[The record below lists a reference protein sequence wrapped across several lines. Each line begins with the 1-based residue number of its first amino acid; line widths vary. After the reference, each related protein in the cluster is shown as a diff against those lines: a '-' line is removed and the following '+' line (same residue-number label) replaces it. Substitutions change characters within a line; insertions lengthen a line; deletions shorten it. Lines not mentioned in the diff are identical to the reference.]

1 MNKFISS
8 IRLFAIMCS
17 LYAGFASASLTEK
30 ETQYLDHI
38 ESKVQSY
45 VVFSTHWAN
54 TFLDMN
60 NNESYAKHINR
71 FKDAFVS
78 FEHDVLVSLRAE
90 KRAAEAAVAPAA
102 PGGAP
107 IATGDLEY
115 KQAIILTHD
124 IVSTLYDQAKH
135 VHTILEKHRKN
146 PNAILLG
153 KDLQA
158 VDKYTKPEVLS
169 GLQAQLRKLQGIF
182 NKIYQSLAKKI
193 GIIIDSLEQ
202 RKAKKPNMIEAFK
215 ALSYR
220 LNCKN

>member
-1 MNKFISS
+1 M
-8 IRLFAIMCS
+8 RLFAIICS
-17 LYAGFASASLTEK
+17 LYAGFAGASLAEK
-30 ETQYLDHI
+30 ETQYLDYI

-45 VVFSTHWAN
+45 VVFSTHWAHN
-54 TFLDMN
+54 FLDMG
-60 NNESYAKHINR
+60 NNESYVKHINR

-78 FEHDVLVSLRAE
+78 FEQDVLVSLRAE
-90 KRAAEAAVAPAA
+90 KRAA
-102 PGGAP
+102 
-107 IATGDLEY
+107 DNSEY
-115 KQAIILTHD
+115 GQAISLTHD
-124 IVSTLYDQAKH
+124 IVSTLYTQAKH
-135 VHTILEKHRKN
+135 VHTILEKHRRN

-158 VDKYTKPEVLS
+158 VEKYTKPEVLS
-169 GLQAQLRKLQGIF
+169 GLQTQLRKLQGLF

-202 RKAKKPNMIEAFK
+202 RKAKKMNMLESFK

>member
-90 KRAAEAAVAPAA
+90 KKAA
-102 PGGAP
+102 
-107 IATGDLEY
+107 DSSEY
-115 KQAIILTHD
+115 GQAIVLTHD